1 MKKYI
6 ILLLTAIILSGCG
19 ITYYSYY
26 EVDSPDLATTISK
39 QDAEWARNH
48 KSPTR
53 VVTTYPD
60 STGRT
65 VYLMETKVHERIKPE
80 KE

>member
-19 ITYYSYY
+19 VTYYIYY
-26 EVDSPDLATTISK
+26 EVESPEAATVVSK
-39 QDAEWARNH
+39 QDGIWAKNR

-53 VVTTYPD
+53 VIATYPD
-60 STGRT
+60 STGKT
-65 VYLMETKVHERIKPE
+65 VYLMESKTKE
-80 KE
+80 KITYIEE

>member
-6 ILLLTAIILSGCG
+6 ILLISALILSGCG

-26 EVDSPDLATTISK
+26 EVDSVDLATTISK
-39 QDAEWARNH
+39 QDAEWSRNH
-48 KSPTR
+48 RTPTR
-53 VVTTYPD
+53 LVATYPD

-65 VYLMETKVHERIKPE
+65 VFLMETVTKE
-80 KE
+80 KITNSK

>member
-1 MKKYI
+1 MKKYL
-6 ILLLTAIILSGCG
+6 ILLITAIILSSCS

-26 EVDSPDLATTISK
+26 EVDSLDLASTISK
-39 QDAEWARNH
+39 QDAEWSRNH

-53 VVTTYPD
+53 VVAVYPD
-60 STGRT
+60 STGKT
-65 VYLMETKVHERIKPE
+65 VYLMESLTKERIN

>member
-6 ILLLTAIILSGCG
+6 ILLLAAIILSGCG
-19 ITYYSYY
+19 VTYYSYY
-26 EVDSPDLATTISK
+26 EVDSPDLASTVSR
-39 QDAEWARNH
+39 QDAEWARNR
-48 KSPTR
+48 KTPSR
-53 VVTTYPD
+53 VVAAYPV

-65 VYLMETKVHERIKPE
+65 VYLMETKVHERIKQE